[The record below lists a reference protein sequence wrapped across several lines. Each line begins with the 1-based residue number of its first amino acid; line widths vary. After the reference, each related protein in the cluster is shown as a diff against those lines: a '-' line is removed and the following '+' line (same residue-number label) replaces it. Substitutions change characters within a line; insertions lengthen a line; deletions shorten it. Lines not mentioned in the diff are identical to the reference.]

1 MTDLGSVLHSRKRS
15 DLELNDLLQHLK
27 IREDEDQEIVL
38 EEDLEGLKAWAWWTV
53 LAKVLSPKPFSHG
66 AFFANMKYAWSLAKE
81 VNFKAIEEN
90 LFLF

>member
-1 MTDLGSVLHSRKRS
+1 MTDLGSVLHSGKRS

-53 LAKVLSPKPFSHG
+53 
-66 AFFANMKYAWSLAKE
+66 Y
-81 VNFKAIEEN
+81 
-90 LFLF
+90 